1 MQHPAHLLNTYARI
15 SSSNDANRCGMAAL
29 VGASFWGVL
38 ARLSR
43 PAVRASRPSRAG
55 TSAEGELL
63 ARTIRGACS
72 SLWPKAL
79 RLNRRAGVGGGFG
92 VGSQC
97 EA

>member
-1 MQHPAHLLNTYARI
+1 
-15 SSSNDANRCGMAAL
+15 MAAL
-29 VGASFWGVL
+29 VGASFWDVP

-43 PAVRASRPSRAG
+43 PAVRASRPSQAG
-55 TSAEGELL
+55 TAEGELL

-72 SLWPKAL
+72 TLWPKAL

-92 VGSQC
+92 VGPQR

>member
-43 PAVRASRPSRAG
+43 PAVRASRPPRPG
-55 TSAEGELL
+55 PAEGALF
-63 ARTIRGACS
+63 ARTIRGTR
-72 SLWPKAL
+72 AL
-79 RLNRRAGVGGGFG
+79 RLNRRAAVGGGFG
-92 VGSQC
+92 GGSEC
-97 EA
+97 EAYP